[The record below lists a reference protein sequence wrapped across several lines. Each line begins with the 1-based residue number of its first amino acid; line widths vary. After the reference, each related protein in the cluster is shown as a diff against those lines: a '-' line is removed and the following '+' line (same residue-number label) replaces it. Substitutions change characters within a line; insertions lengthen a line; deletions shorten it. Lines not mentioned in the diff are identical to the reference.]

1 MQAMEDAYERLKKL
15 NMMREILKSIV
26 CEDKNRPKNLDK
38 EDQST
43 LSSPEKADKQSC
55 FL

>member
-1 MQAMEDAYERLKKL
+1 MCAIVKIKCNERMQAMEDVYERLKKL

-38 EDQST
+38 ED
-43 LSSPEKADKQSC
+43 
-55 FL
+55 